1 MKQEIT
7 SRVLIDD
14 IGQSIVDDNVIW
26 LKDIDARKF
35 AYAKPHPRGLQLEE
49 KLSEDWSAQLVLVG
63 SHQDRAA
70 FSRLFNH
77 FGPRV
82 KSTML
87 RYGLKNELAE
97 EVVQETFVLVWR
109 KAAQFDPQKAM
120 ASTWIFTL
128 ARNKKID
135 LLRKQGRPE
144 VDVTDPAFEP
154 DPEQTPDQLY
164 TTQERAKAIRDA
176 MAKLPEQ
183 QRLVLQKSYFADE
196 TQSEIA
202 ESLKAPLGTVKSRL
216 RLALEKLRTILDSDL
231 GEGSL

>member
-1 MKQEIT
+1 MTHEIA
-7 SRVLIDD
+7 SRILFDNN
-14 IGQSIVDDNVIW
+14 GQSIVDDNVVW
-26 LKDIDARKF
+26 LKDIDAQRF
-35 AYAKPHPRGLQLEE
+35 TSLKPYPRGLQLEE
-49 KLSEDWSAQLVLVG
+49 KLFEDWSAQLSLVG

-77 FGPRV
+77 FGPRI

-97 EVVQETFVLVWR
+97 EIVQETFVLVWR
-109 KAAQFDPQKAM
+109 KASQFDPEKAM

-135 LLRKQGRPE
+135 VLRKQGRPE
-144 VDVTDPAFEP
+144 ADVTDPAFEP
-154 DPEQTPDQLY
+154 DPEQTPDQIY
-164 TTQERAKAIRDA
+164 TIQERAKAIRDA